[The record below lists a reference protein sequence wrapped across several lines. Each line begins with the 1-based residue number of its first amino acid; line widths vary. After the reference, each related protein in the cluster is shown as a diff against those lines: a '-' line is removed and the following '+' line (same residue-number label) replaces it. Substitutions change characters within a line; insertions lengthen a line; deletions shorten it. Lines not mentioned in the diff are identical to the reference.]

1 LCSQGVS
8 VKYGAVIR
16 LLARIPR
23 ADGFA
28 LRMATVYAAFFLFAG
43 IQMPYLP
50 AWLEAR
56 GLDAREI
63 GIVLAVPMLIRIVAV
78 PLATRLIDRHA
89 EVQVALAAAAT
100 LSAVGYAVMG
110 FTGGFVAI
118 LAAYAAISVLSSPVL
133 PLADS
138 YGLRGLRARG
148 AAYGPVRLWGSV
160 AFILAN
166 IAGGVL
172 LGRLGAGVLVW
183 ALAATMAATAVAAWR
198 LPRTPEGAG
207 ATTRQPASGG
217 LWRSG
222 VFVAVIVGASFIQAS
237 HAVLYGFATLQWT
250 MRGLDGTTIGLL
262 WALGV
267 VAEIGLFAA
276 SARVI
281 ARVGAVEMILLGGI
295 GAVLRWTAMAFDP
308 PALLLPLLQCL
319 HGLSFGAT
327 HLGAMDVLSR
337 LVHRHG
343 GATAQGDFSA
353 VQGGT
358 FAAAMGVSG
367 VLVAAFGSAAYFA
380 MAAIAAAGFAIA
392 LGARPAWRESF
403 PT

>member
-1 LCSQGVS
+1 MS
-8 VKYGAVIR
+8 VKDGAVIR
-16 LLARIPR
+16 LLARILR

-28 LRMATVYAAFFLFAG
+28 LRMAAFYAAFFLFGG

-50 AWLEAR
+50 AWLQAR

-63 GIVLAVPMLIRIVAV
+63 GIVLAAPMLIRIVAV
-78 PLATRLIDRHA
+78 PLATRLIDRHG
-89 EVQVALAAAAT
+89 EVQIALAAAAT
-100 LSAVGYAVMG
+100 LGAAGYAVMG
-110 FTGGFVAI
+110 FAGGFIAI
-118 LAAYAAISVLSSPVL
+118 LAAYAAISVVSAPVL

-148 AAYGPVRLWGSV
+148 VAYGPVRLWGSV
-160 AFILAN
+160 AFILVN
-166 IAGGVL
+166 MAGGVL
-172 LGRLGAGVLVW
+172 LSRLGADHLVW
-183 ALAATMAATAVAAWR
+183 VLTATMAATAVATWR
-198 LPRTPEGAG
+198 LPRSPNGAAA
-207 ATTRQPASGG
+207 ATRKHASGG

-222 VFVAVIVGASFIQAS
+222 VFVAVIVGASLIQAS

-250 MRGLDGTTIGLL
+250 MKGLDGTAIGLL
-262 WALGV
+262 WAIGV
-267 VAEIGLFAA
+267 VAEIGLFAV
-276 SARVI
+276 SRRVI

-308 PALLLPLLQCL
+308 PAILLPVLQCL

-327 HLGAMDVLSR
+327 HLGAMDVLSQ
-337 LVHRHG
+337 LAHRQG

-367 VLVAAFGSAAYFA
+367 VLVAAFGSAAYVA
-380 MAAIAAAGFAIA
+380 MAAIAAAGLAIA
-392 LGARPAWRESF
+392 LAARRTWRESR